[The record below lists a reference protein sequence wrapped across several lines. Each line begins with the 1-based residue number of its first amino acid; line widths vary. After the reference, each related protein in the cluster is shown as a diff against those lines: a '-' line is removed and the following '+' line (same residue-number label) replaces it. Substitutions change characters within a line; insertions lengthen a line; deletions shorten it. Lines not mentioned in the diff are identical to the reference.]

1 MTKTFAEHQLL
12 GIILF
17 LLLKIFILSF
27 ESIFLHM
34 FIELSILKKL
44 SITDPLS
51 FLKELLP
58 ESDFKSLIFLP
69 SVIISEKLLK
79 EIMENVENE
88 V

>member
-1 MTKTFAEHQLL
+1 
-12 GIILF
+12 
-17 LLLKIFILSF
+17 
-27 ESIFLHM
+27 M